1 VTVIEFHPE
10 ELLEREGSGTLS
22 AAEQW
27 RLAEHLARC
36 ASCRIEHQLRA
47 DFERE
52 LGLQTAPGTLHA
64 LVSGALRAAH
74 APERLPEVEATAPV
88 RVRRLRRPLAT
99 ALAAA
104 LALGTGLAAAR
115 PDVAARAL
123 DFARERVKLLLGQTP
138 TPPALAAITAPAPRA
153 EPSRGL
159 APTAA
164 EAAAPTSPDAPSANA
179 VVSGPSEAVAP
190 RAALAQRA
198 EGETGPADLSREARQ
213 GMAAGGTNAS
223 GAGALRAAPAERA
236 EAGEGPRRDSLP
248 AGRAASDPRETERRG
263 SASAASPP
271 PEKDRRGSASAASD
285 PREMQPTAAALFD
298 RANAARRGG
307 SGAEVL
313 YRELQ
318 ARFPESAEARL
329 SQAILGRMK
338 LDSGDANAAVAHFET
353 YLSTGDRALREQAM
367 AGCALAWAHLGR
379 VDRERQSWRA
389 LLAAYPDS
397 SYAPLAR
404 QRLAREAR

>member
-1 VTVIEFHPE
+1 
-10 ELLEREGSGTLS
+10 
-22 AAEQW
+22 
-27 RLAEHLARC
+27 
-36 ASCRIEHQLRA
+36 
-47 DFERE
+47 
-52 LGLQTAPGTLHA
+52 
-64 LVSGALRAAH
+64 
-74 APERLPEVEATAPV
+74 
-88 RVRRLRRPLAT
+88 
-99 ALAAA
+99 
-104 LALGTGLAAAR
+104 
-115 PDVAARAL
+115 
-123 DFARERVKLLLGQTP
+123 
-138 TPPALAAITAPAPRA
+138 
-153 EPSRGL
+153 
-159 APTAA
+159 
-164 EAAAPTSPDAPSANA
+164 
-179 VVSGPSEAVAP
+179 
-190 RAALAQRA
+190 
-198 EGETGPADLSREARQ
+198 
-213 GMAAGGTNAS
+213 
-223 GAGALRAAPAERA
+223 
-236 EAGEGPRRDSLP
+236 
-248 AGRAASDPRETERRG
+248 
-263 SASAASPP
+263 
-271 PEKDRRGSASAASD
+271 
-285 PREMQPTAAALFD
+285 MQPTAAALFD